1 MSKTARCGFVA
12 LIGAPNAGKSTL
24 LNTAVGGKV
33 SIVSHKVQTTRTR
46 IRGIA
51 IQGESQIVFIDTP
64 GIFEPKRRLERAMVS
79 AAWSG
84 VEDADQV
91 VLLFDAQRH
100 KVDENTL
107 RIIKGLKKRRRK
119 VILVLNKVDL
129 IKREELLALSARFA
143 EEEIFEATFMIS
155 ALNGDGVADL
165 LAHLAE
171 RMPEGPWHFPEDQ
184 LSDLPQMLLAA
195 EITREKLFERLH
207 QELPYALTVESESWE
222 EFKNG
227 DAKIR
232 QIIFL
237 QRSQHKA
244 ILLGKGGSNI
254 KQVRELV
261 QKELEDIFER
271 KVHLFIHIKVR
282 ENWINDPERYRAW
295 GLDYNA

>member
-1 MSKTARCGFVA
+1 MSETARCGFVA
-12 LIGAPNAGKSTL
+12 LIGAPNVGKSTL

-51 IQGESQIVFIDTP
+51 IRGESQIVFIDTP

-84 VEDADQV
+84 VEDADLV

-107 RIIKGLKKRRRK
+107 KIIKGLKKRRRK

-143 EEEIFEATFMIS
+143 EEEIFEDTFMIS

-261 QKELEDIFER
+261 QKELEEIFER

>member
-1 MSKTARCGFVA
+1 MSETARCGFVA
-12 LIGAPNAGKSTL
+12 LIGAPNVGKSTL

-51 IQGESQIVFIDTP
+51 IRGESQIVFIDTP

-84 VEDADQV
+84 VEDADLV

-100 KVDENTL
+100 KLDENTL

-143 EEEIFEATFMIS
+143 EEEIFEDTFMIS
-155 ALNGDGVADL
+155 ALKGDGVADL

-171 RMPEGPWHFPEDQ
+171 RMPKGPWHFPEDQ

-244 ILLGKGGSNI
+244 IVLGKGGSNI

-261 QKELEDIFER
+261 QKELEDIFQR